1 MSEAPKTH
9 CYKHNCGPIVETG
22 AVQSIWYVCRQCK
35 KEVTKR
41 LAEEVEERAAI
52 KDEGKEIVPDGG
64 SDEQSLLDMWAGI
77 GGYPHGVRKDP
88 DPDDYI

>member
-1 MSEAPKTH
+1 M
-9 CYKHNCGPIVETG
+9 VETG
-22 AVQSIWYVCRQCK
+22 FHLETYHVCRQCK

-41 LAEEVEERAAI
+41 LAEEAEERAAI

-64 SDEQSLLDMWAGI
+64 SDEQSMLDMWAGI